1 MHQDGHLADHGYGER
16 DISALFI
23 LKKKLLERGEA

>member
-16 DISALFI
+16 ELSALFTS
-23 LKKKLLERGEA
+23 KKKLFERGEA

>member
-1 MHQDGHLADHGYGER
+1 MHQDGQLADHGYGER

-23 LKKKLLERGEA
+23 LKEKLFGRGEA